1 MLTHRELA
9 AKVLLAYKS
18 PATIDVGG
26 DARCV
31 VEIFEDEIVIA
42 FPGTSDLA
50 GWLRDFSA
58 WPKTDVNL
66 GLLHEGFADA
76 ARRLWSPI
84 YAVLLREPPG
94 RHITLTGHSLGGA
107 IAQDLGG
114 LLALHAFLFR
124 VVTFAAPR
132 SAFAANVTLGRLLE
146 DATEAVAYAHRGDV
160 VPNSPPWPVWKHVV
174 STTVIGSIDA
184 RPIEDHAMSLYLK
197 DLP

>member
-9 AKVLLAYKS
+9 AKVLAAYQS

-31 VEIFEDEIVIA
+31 VDILEDEIVIA
-42 FPGTSDLA
+42 FPGTSDLV

-58 WPKTDVNL
+58 WPTSDVNL

-94 RHITLTGHSLGGA
+94 RQITLTGHSLGGA

-114 LLALHAFLFR
+114 LLALHAFLVR

-132 SAFAANVTLGRLLE
+132 SAFAANVTLGRLLQ

-160 VPNSPPWPVWKHVV
+160 VPNSPPWPIWKHVV

-184 RPIEDHAMSLYLK
+184 RPIADHAMSLYLK